1 MMRKKKKLALIALLL
16 LFILSAF
23 IYLFFNIKEIKIID
37 MKVNVSDRIGFDVT
51 TSYLNFGNVPPGSS
65 SKRTIV
71 IKNHYDFDIALYIL
85 VFGKIKNYVKIDKP
99 FFIIKPDEKK
109 GIDITV
115 KVPVDAEKQE
125 MRGKAVIIIRRI

>member
-1 MMRKKKKLALIALLL
+1 MKKKKKFTLIALIC
-16 LFILSAF
+16 LFVLSAF
-23 IYLFFNIKEIKIID
+23 IYLFVNIKEIKIID

-51 TSYLNFGNVPPGSS
+51 TSYLNFGNVLPGGS

-71 IKNHYDFDIALYIL
+71 IKNHYDFDIAIYIL

-99 FFIIKPDEKK
+99 FFIVKPDEKK

-115 KVPVDAEKQE
+115 KVPVDAEKKE
-125 MRGKAVIIIRRI
+125 IRGKAVIIIRRT